1 MTNTPG
7 YKRHAAA
14 AFSNRGCA
22 TCGGG
27 WTLWGSA
34 DGVWFATEVITHR
47 LGEFGMDDIW
57 VLLPLV
63 LFDPHLEHVS
73 V

>member
-7 YKRHAAA
+7 YKRHAA

-34 DGVWFATEVITHR
+34 DGAVTEVITHR
-47 LGEFGMDDIW
+47 LGEFGMDDVW
-57 VLLPLV
+57 VLLPLI